1 MTHHSPVTAVALIA
15 AIAFLAACSRE
26 ATEMKP
32 ARDTAPVSTGAA
44 ATEQHA
50 DADHDAGEEHGDVHE
65 DEGGS
70 PLQLDADQA
79 MAAGL
84 QLTTLMPAPLGEI
97 LNAPGEVVDN
107 AYGVTLVTPRVAAL
121 VVRRHA
127 RLGDEVA
134 TGAPLVTLSSVEVA
148 DAQGQ
153 LRIAEQEW
161 QRVQALGREAV
172 SGRRY
177 TEAAVAYEQAQA
189 RARAYGLAGKPGGQA
204 DGEFTLHAPHA
215 GRLTEDDFVI
225 GQRVEP
231 GHALF
236 RLVDESVV
244 WVDATLPAEVARRV
258 LVGTEAIVATGGVR
272 LRGTVVQNAH
282 RTAEDTRNAHVRVEV
297 QNDDDQLHAGDF
309 VEVHLRSGTTRNDE
323 LAVPTAA
330 LVQLEGQTVAFR
342 EHAPG
347 EFEPVPVR
355 TGAVVGDRTVVT
367 EGLAQGDRIVTA
379 GAYALK
385 ARLLKAQLGE
395 GHAH

>member
-1 MTHHSPVTAVALIA
+1 MTHHTPVATVALIA

-32 ARDTAPVSTGAA
+32 AHDTAPVPSGAA
-44 ATEQHA
+44 ATGQQA
-50 DADHDAGEEHGDVHE
+50 DADHDAGDEHGDVHE
-65 DEGGS
+65 NEGGS
-70 PLQLDADQA
+70 PLKLDADQA
-79 MAAGL
+79 KAAGL

-121 VVRRHA
+121 IVRRHA

-161 QRVQALGREAV
+161 RRVQALGREAV

-189 RARAYGLAGKPGGQA
+189 RARAFGLTGKAGGQA

-323 LAVPTAA
+323 LAVPSAA

-342 EHAPG
+342 ERAPG

>member
-121 VVRRHA
+121 IVRRHA

-272 LRGTVVQNAH
+272 LRGTVVQSAH
-282 RTAEDTRNAHVRVEV
+282 RTAEDTRNAHVRVEL

-309 VEVHLRSGTTRNDE
+309 VEVNLRTGTTRNDE

>member
-282 RTAEDTRNAHVRVEV
+282 RTAEDTRNAHVRVEL

-309 VEVHLRSGTTRNDE
+309 VEVNLRTGTTRNDE